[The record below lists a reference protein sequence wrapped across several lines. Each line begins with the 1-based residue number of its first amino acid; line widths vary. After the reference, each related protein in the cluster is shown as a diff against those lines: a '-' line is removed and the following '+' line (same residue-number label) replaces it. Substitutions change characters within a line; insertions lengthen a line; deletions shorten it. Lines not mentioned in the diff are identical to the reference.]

1 MKLPSSVTFLLDSD
15 VKEYVYVYI
24 YKPSQ
29 AITISKM
36 VLFSVRAVIDLDC
49 FEKVQIKKIDKKAY
63 SMSRIKF
70 KYSYT
75 VTKL

>member
-1 MKLPSSVTFLLDSD
+1 
-15 VKEYVYVYI
+15 
-24 YKPSQ
+24 
-29 AITISKM
+29 M

-49 FEKVQIKKIDKKAY
+49 FEKVQIKKTDKKAY

-70 KYSYT
+70 KYSYM